1 MKFNTVTLLF
11 VGAISINQAKRLEHH
26 HHHHHEGHILGK
38 ANGGIGGGGKSTH
51 AQLDCVNDPNQ
62 ATCDQYV
69 PTALSDLTI
78 AKKDS
83 K

>member
-11 VGAISINQAKRLEHH
+11 IGAISINQAVKLEHH

-38 ANGGIGGGGKSTH
+38 ANGGGGKKAH

-62 ATCDQYV
+62 ATCDTQYV
-69 PTALSDLTI
+69 PTSLSDVTI
-78 AKKDS
+78 AKNKQ
-83 K
+83 

>member
-1 MKFNTVTLLF
+1 MKFNIVTLLF
-11 VGAISINQAKRLEHH
+11 IGAITTSQALKLEKH

-38 ANGGIGGGGKSTH
+38 ANGGGGKKSH

-69 PTALSDLTI
+69 PTALSDVSI
-78 AKKDS
+78 AKNQ
-83 K
+83 